1 MHNRKGGGKLE
12 DLQAELVALDAKAKR
27 DGKLGTM
34 PYGMARQDLVAQIA
48 KFDTPEVK
56 AQKQK
61 EFDAQ
66 KAKDSAHLA
75 SWVATSK
82 VLDDAQAQREKEY
95 QDRFVLVP
103 GKGWRLKK
111 PGE

>member
-12 DLQAELVALDAKAKR
+12 ELKADLAALDANAKR
-27 DGKLGTM
+27 GTLTPM
-34 PYGMARQDLVAQIA
+34 QYGMARQDLLAQIA
-48 KFDTPEVK
+48 SFDTPEVK

-66 KAKDSAHLA
+66 KAKDSAESAKWLA
-75 SWVATSK
+75 AVAKSDADQAK
-82 VLDDAQAQREKEY
+82 RAQAY

-103 GKGWRLKK
+103 GKGWRPKL